1 MRHIVSFILFWVCS
15 ISITNAVDNR
25 LQVTASIAPVAY
37 FVEKIGGEYVAVN
50 TLVGSGQSPH
60 TFEPT
65 PHQVMDVSSSQLFVR
80 IGEPFEDRLLEKLH
94 ALHALTIVDLRS
106 GLTLHSDTHGHAHDP
121 HIWLSPVL
129 MSKQVTLIADALCRI
144 DSVHTSEYRRNLALL
159 ISELTNLDS
168 TIHAHLQQYAGR
180 KVYIYHAAFGYF
192 CEQYNIV
199 QVAVEQD
206 GKEPSGKWLTKIIES
221 ARADGITAIF
231 AQPQYP
237 ARGAQTVADEVG
249 ARVVMIDPNAHDYAG
264 NLLSIAQQIAASFS
278 PKEKQ

>member
-94 ALHALTIVDLRS
+94 AQHALTIVDLRS